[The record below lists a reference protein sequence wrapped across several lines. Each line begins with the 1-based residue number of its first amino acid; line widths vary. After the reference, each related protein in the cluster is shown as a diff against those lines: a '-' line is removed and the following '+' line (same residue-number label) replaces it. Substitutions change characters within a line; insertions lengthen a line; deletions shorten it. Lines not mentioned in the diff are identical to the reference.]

1 MSKQP
6 ASRAQ
11 WLALPL
17 RLSLLA
23 LVAVAISGNFTN
35 YGGMQE
41 ALQADLGMSSQSI
54 GLLSTFLYVGIAGG
68 YVLGGLLVDRFGPRR
83 VLIGALLGIGLFNE
97 QLAFMPSLK
106 GVLQC
111 RLLVGVAA
119 GIAIVA
125 GSQSAARLPGR
136 AAPIGQGLFGGAM
149 QVGAGIGLFASPF
162 LLPFVEEWESI
173 FALWGL
179 LALALAL
186 AWMRGAPPE
195 PQEGQAPQP
204 RRGAAMLPRLLV
216 AFRERRLLLLGLVH
230 LGSLGM
236 GQAVAPWL
244 AVFFASTLFHLSLPQ
259 AATIGACGLLLG
271 AMTRPLGGVLLTHGP
286 WKPRLLRV
294 SGLLAWIGLLVL
306 VLCPT
311 ALQML
316 FAGQAPP
323 VAHVLVSLGG
333 VLLAVAGW
341 TLPYSSVFS
350 HADRIGQAQHLGRGT
365 AQSVTMLLSA
375 PASAFGPALI
385 GWLHAQASFPSIF
398 ALLCWIQLGILL
410 IAFLLEPSL
419 VQTGSRSARMRMR
432 RLSPQGHV
440 PQTWASP

>member
-1 MSKQP
+1 MSKRSSP
-6 ASRAQ
+6 VQ
-11 WLALPL
+11 WLVLPL

-23 LVAVAISGNFTN
+23 LVAIAISGNFTN

-41 ALQADLGMSSQSI
+41 ALQTDLGMSSQSI
-54 GLLSTFLYVGIAGG
+54 GLLSTFLYVGIAVG
-68 YVLGGLLVDRFGPRR
+68 YVSGGVLVDRFGPKQ
-83 VLIGALLGIGLFNE
+83 VIIAALVGIGLFNE
-97 QLAFMPSLK
+97 QLALLPSLK

-111 RLLVGVAA
+111 RLLIGVAA

-149 QVGAGIGLFASPF
+149 QVGAGIGLVASPF
-162 LLPFVEEWESI
+162 FLSFVEEWETI

-179 LALALAL
+179 LALVLAL
-186 AWMRGAPPE
+186 VWMRGTPSEPPAD
-195 PQEGQAPQP
+195 QAQQA

-244 AVFFASTLFHLSLPQ
+244 AVFFASTLFHLSLAQ
-259 AATIGACGLLLG
+259 AAAIGACGLLLG
-271 AMTRPLGGVLLTHGP
+271 AMTRPLGGILLTHGP
-286 WKPRLLRV
+286 WKQRLLRL
-294 SGLLAWIGLLVL
+294 SGGLAWGGLLVL

-341 TLPYSSVFS
+341 TLPYSSVFA
-350 HADRIGQAQHLGRGT
+350 HADRIGQAQSLGRGT
-365 AQSVTMLLSA
+365 AQSVAMLLSA
-375 PASAFGPALI
+375 PASAFGPAFI

-398 ALLCWIQLGILL
+398 ALLCWIQLGILVL
-410 IAFLLEPSL
+410 AFLLEPSL
-419 VQTGSRSARMRMR
+419 VRTGNRSARMRTR
-432 RLSPQGHV
+432 RLSLQGHV